1 MTGDVVLMSAPRYQR
16 RHPLPVLDVVWLPDR
31 IAPTAE
37 VAITM
42 PGFRKGQKP
51 PNWQRTFPPD
61 PLTPEET
68 LRVLAACGGGKTGV
82 RNRAI
87 LVCLWRSGLRISE
100 ALALRPHDVDYD
112 NNTVTVMC
120 GKNGKRR
127 TSGIDDWGLEQLQDW
142 YAMRA
147 GLRVPVG
154 APLFCC
160 VSKGSVGNR
169 VNPAF
174 VRSLCKRLA
183 RDAGI
188 SKRCHPHGFR
198 HGHAVDLA
206 RDGVPVHLISRQ
218 LGHSNLAV
226 TANYLV
232 GIAPEEVIQ
241 AVAARRVWR
250 NYPPH
255 RGGMDCGVAH
265 ILRGWAGRPVP
276 ESSAGSA

>member
-1 MTGDVVLMSAPRYQR
+1 MTGDVVLMTAARYQR
-16 RHPLPVLDVVWLPDR
+16 RYTLPVVEVEWLADRQRDLLPVVR
-31 IAPTAE
+31 SS
-37 VAITM
+37 ITM
-42 PGFRKGQKP
+42 PGFRKGEKP
-51 PNWQRTFPPD
+51 PNHGLTFPPD

-100 ALALRPHDVDYD
+100 ALALKPHHVDFD
-112 NNTVTVMC
+112 NHTVVVLC

-127 TSGIDDWGLEQLQDW
+127 TSGIDEWGLEQLQDW

-147 GLRVPVG
+147 GLGVPVD

-160 VSKGSVGNR
+160 VSKGSVGNP

-174 VRSLCKRLA
+174 VRSLCKRLQ

-188 SKRCHPHGFR
+188 SKRVHPHGFR
-198 HGHAVDLA
+198 HGHAVDLV
-206 RDGVPVHLISRQ
+206 REGTSVHLISRQ

-241 AVAARRVWR
+241 AVAAR
-250 NYPPH
+250 PAPKLLE
-255 RGGMDCGVAH
+255 A
-265 ILRGWAGRPVP
+265 A
-276 ESSAGSA
+276 